1 MTDSIFIVAVE
12 VPTITLAC
20 NFVLHDTV
28 ITEIKGVCRTSN
40 KSVNKTKSTN
50 LLESEMAVG
59 LTIALSNK
67 LVPNEYVQLSV
78 DVFK

>member
-40 KSVNKTKSTN
+40 KSVKTKSTN